1 MPLLNVL
8 HTARAFPLNNDV
20 NNVVI
25 GPGEELG
32 SPEFWW
38 KMLTSTFLVL
48 LGGVLSGLTLGLM
61 GLDELHLRVL
71 STSSEDEKERK
82 DAAKVLKLLNK
93 GRHWVLVVLLLGN
106 VIVNES
112 LPIFLDSAIGGGVA
126 AIVISTTAI
135 GIVHVTNVLIFG
147 YGTFP
152 STSLQSSYQ
161 INPSHVTRE
170 IIPQAVSVRYGLSI
184 GARCVPVVLA
194 LMYFFAPIAWP
205 IAKLLDHVLGKGD
218 VHTYKKAELKS
229 FLQFHRTGEEPLRD
243 DEISILNGVLELNT
257 KKVERIMTPM
267 KDVVTLSSDTIL
279 DARTIESLLLSGYSR
294 FPVHEPGNLL
304 AFSGLLLVKK
314 VVHGIS
320 FRQWASIID
329 KLRSQLLT
337 YDPSQCWPVSKF
349 TLSILPEAKPTINCF
364 QALDYFQTGR
374 AHLLLISN
382 TPGVA
387 GGAIGVITLE
397 DIIEEIIDE
406 EIVDETD
413 RYEDNR
419 SKRRARRMTTAA
431 VMRGWDRREGTQARC
446 GEPNMGD
453 RTPLLSVS
461 PGNLEVGDLGPKST
475 KSSLVYGSVRRE

>member
-1 MPLLNVL
+1 
-8 HTARAFPLNNDV
+8 
-20 NNVVI
+20 
-25 GPGEELG
+25 
-32 SPEFWW
+32 
-38 KMLTSTFLVL
+38 
-48 LGGVLSGLTLGLM
+48 M

-135 GIVHVTNVLIFG
+135 VIFG
-147 YGTFP
+147 
-152 STSLQSSYQ
+152 
-161 INPSHVTRE
+161 E

-314 VVHGIS
+314 
-320 FRQWASIID
+320 
-329 KLRSQLLT
+329 LLT

-419 SKRRARRMTTAA
+419 SKRRAKRMTTAA
-431 VMRGWDRREGTQARC
+431 VMRGIVERERRLDAASPNL
-446 GEPNMGD
+446 GE